1 MKEQI
6 TTWLFLLLLG
16 SGYNI
21 ESARSQTVI
30 NKFPYELTP
39 DSYSQWTLG
48 EGYNWNDNSPMA
60 EPVYGFT
67 GGESYTYAISPLFD
81 FSLLNQPEIT
91 FTGGYL
97 TFETLDA
104 RGSVL
109 DRFLCDEE
117 EKTVTINLMALK
129 LNEKCRQF
137 RFTRTPRGVVSVKN
151 LVVGEAGTT
160 DRSPISQFPYILKPQ
175 VVGWKLK
182 NGKWGTTS
190 PLISSDGNS
199 YHNGI
204 ELLSPKITLPENG
217 GSLAITGIIGEIN
230 IYGSADGE
238 TYNLLKNASDPT
250 TNTFLSKDIHYLK
263 INNEYN
269 GQIGTLTINGFD
281 NNLGWIA
288 DNGTYTLS
296 GEECEA
302 GQAAFCWLP
311 EVSLSIND
319 TGRRGMVSFKIASSS
334 LDDIELYF
342 VEKRTFPNTN
352 KETPIT
358 TANGMIIIDLGTLSK
373 GTYKMAPGFKVVSKG
388 GKVPTLT
395 ISKFFAG
402 IANKIMQFDLN
413 YWYDEDRDGQMEFC
427 FGQEN
432 YSRYWT
438 NFGKY
443 KIVNGMP
450 IKYEDF
456 PENISSM
463 MPCNTNNDKTI
474 DYCGGILKGDW
485 ENHSFDYKVYV
496 YNEQGESKV
505 SQEFNSWGTSGITG
519 KSGEIFVPCDYNNDG
534 LTDFL
539 LPHSKVAVQLI
550 DGSFEIHQLEILT
563 QEEYL
568 NRDKTNDE
576 WSQNGNYSGVV
587 VQNKNDAFLS
597 GKDMFI
603 GGKGEYTGSMGYQT
617 SNIDFNKD
625 GYPDIVNTGTGEI
638 LLYVAKD
645 KYVGLP
651 MGGAIYFRDLNNDQR
666 LDYIVYEPT
675 GKTVTAHVYQADG
688 TEKTQQLISNLSM
701 DQQVWCY
708 DFDKDGDVDILLP
721 FSYLYSNGAA
731 YLVVMEND
739 GKGKFKMH
747 ETSFDEKLEFK
758 ACADIDHDGYY
769 DVVAQYQYANYQVV
783 NDVLLLKGNNRMQ
796 FELQSTPLIHL
807 TDYDKEEYHIQV
819 ADIDNDGYYEVMTQ
833 YCSSNIIQTGMA
845 YSVKDLLPDITAN
858 QAPQK
863 PEKPSYLFEPSTG
876 FLKINWQPG
885 KDAES
890 SSIDLTYALRIGTEP
905 GKGNIYYAHATESGA
920 RLNLLDGNMGYNLDR
935 ILDASGWNAGKYY
948 IAIQTIDPMH
958 NGSAWSEEAI
968 FEKTQ
973 SGSGFRLSD
982 ERTVSDTLTLALLAP
997 KDPSLEYKWDMAGAT
1012 VISQSMDGTVYQIQF
1027 TTPGEKRI
1035 SLQMV
1040 NSKGEVSATADQT
1053 IFIFANKMVIEEL
1066 STSPSTTVNSVLDID
1081 NDGMPELLTPNGVY
1095 ENNGKG
1101 NYTKVKKIYNTNLA
1115 FHNQP
1120 YITDL
1125 NKDGLAD
1132 IVICSYYDG
1141 TTSTN
1146 RRCINQGDKILTEEV
1161 QNANSAAWIWKD
1173 GIPVDFNHDGH
1184 MDLISVYNL
1193 YINSGNDID
1202 FIETES
1208 GHSGIVADFNKDG
1221 FDDIIGDTH
1230 NDEKGGYIMYIN
1242 NGDGN
1247 FSEYPIIIPSELEES
1262 YMSISAVAD
1271 MNNDGYPDL
1280 IIQKNEN
1287 TILILLNNK
1296 NEDFKE
1302 MKEITLPM
1310 KLDGLKIGKI
1320 FDFDN
1325 NGYLDLS
1332 LYSYQNGSILYFYDG
1347 LKTQFINYGDNRSDY
1362 NGMGKSGSDR
1372 YADVD
1377 VNGDGIPDFINL
1389 GYSNKPYKN
1398 LSNVSNTRPGAP
1410 SNIRGTQTEGY
1421 AVIKWDAANDAE
1433 TPYALMRY
1441 NISVKK
1447 QGQTGEG
1454 AYIVSP
1460 MNDLN
1465 GNAAVI
1471 PTFTYTNATTYSVP
1485 LSIMPTGTYEI
1496 QVQAIDGWNAA
1507 SPFSEPYLLTI
1518 ESNPKMQLPL
1528 SVCAGTSAIITYTGN
1543 ASASGIT
1550 WNWDGGKQIFYTD
1563 YGKEIQYEVVWD
1575 TEGKKQISVT
1585 SDGVTSTAEI
1595 WVAPAINP
1603 EFSIHS
1609 QALLVAETPMT
1620 LPEGDYE
1627 YSWAVSK
1634 DGSDFK
1640 ALSEYRVPPVRIV
1653 RNGNSNQAKATF
1665 MSTGNFV
1672 LRLYVSTPCG
1682 TVICD
1687 RNIAVTDELSRQ
1699 EINLITVDPTTGK
1712 YSISWQY
1719 PTTIPTFVSNVN
1731 IYKEGS
1737 KYNDFYLLATVPV
1750 SQTSFVDMTSNPQIQ
1765 ASRYRLTLQTNYGAE
1780 TTPGTPHQGAHV
1792 MINKGTGNGWNV
1804 TWSQYEGATIETY
1817 RILRGTTPDNLT
1829 VIAEVSGNA
1838 TSYSDINAPTGI
1850 LYYALDFDAR
1860 YEDQWKPMQTSRQ
1873 SRASQVTVRSNIVST
1888 DGAANVIFAEDI
1900 IVHSTEEPTLSPEQ
1914 TSIHLTADIYPL
1926 NATFRAINW
1935 TVVSG
1940 NDIATVNPNGILTAK
1955 GDKNGSITVR
1965 ASAIDGSNIY
1975 KEITVTADGL
1985 TSINELEEENN
1996 TLVYPSPVTDILY
2009 IKNMP
2014 EGNGNKNKIYIVSL
2028 NGQLLYT
2035 EETTNSET
2043 SISCGSYSTGI
2054 YLLKIVSED
2063 KVTTRRFMK
2072 K

>member
-21 ESARSQTVI
+21 ESVQGQNII
-30 NKFPYELTP
+30 NEFPYELSP
-39 DSYSQWTLG
+39 ESYSKWTLE
-48 EGYNWNDNSPMA
+48 EGYDWIVTSSMGK
-60 EPVYGFT
+60 PVYGFG

-81 FSLLNQPEIT
+81 FSSLNQPEIT
-91 FTGGYL
+91 FTGGYF
-97 TFETLDA
+97 TFETLDEQ
-104 RGSVL
+104 GNILFSS
-109 DRFLCDEE
+109 FCDEE
-117 EKTVTINLMALK
+117 EKTVTFN
-129 LNEKCRQF
+129 LNEECRQF
-137 RFTRTPRGVVSVKN
+137 RFTKTPRGVVSVKD
-151 LVVGEAGTT
+151 LIVGEAGTT
-160 DRSPISQFPYILKPQ
+160 DISPISQFPYTLEPQ
-175 VVGWKLK
+175 ARGWKLTK
-182 NGKWGTTS
+182 GEWGS
-190 PLISSDGNS
+190 IAPIISGSRID
-199 YHNGI
+199 
-204 ELLSPKITLPENG
+204 LLSPKITLPEKG
-217 GSLAITGIIGEIN
+217 GSLLITGKSGHLN
-230 IYGSADGE
+230 IYGSIDGE
-238 TYNLLKNASDPT
+238 TYDLLNS
-250 TNTFLSKDIHYLK
+250 TNTESTSNTPLSKDIHYLR
-263 INNEYN
+263 INNIVPSVK
-269 GQIGTLTINGFD
+269 IGALTINGFSND
-281 NNLGWIA
+281 LNWTVS
-288 DNGTYTLS
+288 DDTYTLS

-302 GQAAFCWLP
+302 GQTAFCWLP
-311 EVSLSIND
+311 EVSLAISKN
-319 TGRRGMVSFKIASSS
+319 GSKGMASFKIASSS
-334 LDDIELYF
+334 MENIELYF
-342 VEKRTFPNTN
+342 IDKNNIN
-352 KETPIT
+352 KEIPIT
-358 TANGMIIIDLGTLSK
+358 TVNGIATVDLGTLPT
-373 GTYKMAPGFKVVSKG
+373 GTYKMIPGFKAVVNKKG
-388 GKVPTLT
+388 KTPTVV

-402 IANKIMQFDLN
+402 TTNNAMQFDLN

-427 FGQEN
+427 FGQEEYGN
-432 YSRYWT
+432 YWKS
-438 NFGKY
+438 FGKY
-443 KIVNGMP
+443 KLINGRAQ
-450 IKYEDF
+450 KYEDF
-456 PENISSM
+456 PENISSL
-463 MPCNTNNDKTI
+463 MPCNINNDKTI
-474 DYCGGILKGDW
+474 DYCGGILRGND
-485 ENHSFDYKVYV
+485 ENHSFDYKVYTN
-496 YNEQGESKV
+496 NEQGENKD
-505 SQEFNSWGTSGITG
+505 SQIFESWGTSRITG

-563 QEEYL
+563 QDEYL

-587 VQNKNDAFLS
+587 VQDRNDAFLS

-666 LDYIVYEPT
+666 LDYIVYEPAS
-675 GKTVTAHVYQADG
+675 KTVTAHVYQSDG

-708 DFDKDGDVDILLP
+708 DFDKDGDIDILLP
-721 FSYLYSNGAA
+721 FSYLDSNGAA
-731 YLVVMEND
+731 YLVIMEND

-747 ETSFDEKLEFK
+747 ETAFDEELAFK

-769 DVVAQYQYANYQVV
+769 DIVAQYAPKKYSDVV

-796 FELQSTPLIHL
+796 FELQPTPLIHL
-807 TDYDKEEYHIQV
+807 TESKNNYRIQA
-819 ADIDNDGYYEVMTQ
+819 ADIDNDGYYDIMSQ
-833 YCSSNIIQTGMA
+833 YYNDQGKETSMV

-876 FLKINWQPG
+876 FLKISWQPG
-885 KDAES
+885 KDTES
-890 SSIDLTYALRIGTEP
+890 SSVDLTYALRIGTKP
-905 GKGNIYYAHATESGA
+905 GKGDIYYAHATENGM

-958 NGSAWSEEAI
+958 NGSMWSEETI
-968 FEKTQ
+968 FEKSQ

-982 ERTVSDTLTLALLAP
+982 ERTVCDTITLALLAP
-997 KDPSLEYKWDMAGAT
+997 KDLSLEYKWDMAGAT
-1012 VISQSMDGTVYQIQF
+1012 VISESNNSSVYQIRF

-1035 SLQMV
+1035 SLQTV
-1040 NSKGEVSATADQT
+1040 DTQGNVTAVTDQT
-1053 IFIFANKMVIEEL
+1053 IFIFANRLVMEKL
-1066 STSPSTTVNSVLDID
+1066 STSPSRTDIYGTIDMD
-1081 NDGMPELLTPNGVY
+1081 NDGTPELLTYNGVH
-1095 ENNGKG
+1095 ENDGKG
-1101 NYTKVKKIYNTNLA
+1101 NYTKVKKIYNTNLS
-1115 FHNQP
+1115 FNDKS

-1125 NKDGLAD
+1125 NRDGLAD
-1132 IVICSYYDG
+1132 IVIRYYSKNDG
-1141 TTSTN
+1141 TKPTN
-1146 RRCINQGDKILTEEV
+1146 RHYINQGDKTLSEEIYDASSFTNV
-1161 QNANSAAWIWKD
+1161 WYDLKA
-1173 GIPVDFNHDGH
+1173 VDFTHDGY
-1184 MDLISVYNL
+1184 MDFFSDDGDLFM
-1193 YINSGNDID
+1193 NSGNDID
-1202 FIETES
+1202 FTTSFDAINSSYNIT
-1208 GHSGIVADFNKDG
+1208 ADFNKDG
-1221 FDDIIGDTH
+1221 FYDFIGKSYLGNNEYEYVIH
-1230 NDEKGGYIMYIN
+1230 FN
-1242 NGDGN
+1242 NGDGS
-1247 FSEYPIIIPSELEES
+1247 FRRCPIIVPEEIIEDRII
-1262 YMSISAVAD
+1262 ISAVAD

-1280 IIQKNEN
+1280 LIQKNDN

-1302 MKEITLPM
+1302 VKEITLPM
-1310 KLDGLKIGKI
+1310 DLDGLEIGKI

-1332 LYSYQNGSILYFYDG
+1332 LLSRYNGSILYFYDD
-1347 LKTQFINYGDNRSDY
+1347 LQTKFINYGDNRSDY
-1362 NGMGKSGSDR
+1362 NGIGIDGSDK
-1372 YADVD
+1372 YIEIDVD
-1377 VNGDGIPDFINL
+1377 RDGVPDFVE
-1389 GYSNKPYKN
+1389 SNQWASDQYYKN
-1398 LSNVSNTRPGAP
+1398 LSTVSNTRPEAP
-1410 SNIRGTQTEGY
+1410 SNIRGTQTEDF
-1421 AVIKWDAANDAE
+1421 AVIKWDAAKDAE
-1433 TPYALMRY
+1433 TPYTLMRY

-1454 AYIVSP
+1454 AYIISP

-1465 GNAAVI
+1465 ADAAVI
-1471 PTFTYTNATTYSVP
+1471 TDFIYTNATTYSIP
-1485 LSIMPTGTYEI
+1485 LSAMSTGTYEI
-1496 QVQAIDGWNAA
+1496 QVQAIDGWNAT
-1507 SPFSEPYLLTI
+1507 SPFSEPYLLTV
-1518 ESNPKMQLPL
+1518 ESNPQMRLPL
-1528 SVCAGTSAIITYTGN
+1528 SVCAGTSAIVAYTGN

-1550 WNWDGGKQIFYTD
+1550 WDWGGGKQIFYTD

-1575 TEGKKQISVT
+1575 TEGKKQISAT

-1603 EFSIHS
+1603 EFSIPS

-1627 YSWAVSK
+1627 YSWEVSK

-1640 ALSEYRVPPVRIV
+1640 ALGEYRVPPVRIV

-1672 LRLYVSTPCG
+1672 LRLSVSTPCG
-1682 TVICD
+1682 IATCDKSITV
-1687 RNIAVTDELSRQ
+1687 ADELSRQ
-1699 EINLITVDPTTGK
+1699 EINLITVDPATGK

-1719 PTTIPTFVSNVN
+1719 PTAIPAFVSNVN

-1750 SQTSFVDMTSNPQIQ
+1750 SQTSFVDMTSNPQVQ

-1780 TTPGTPHQGAHV
+1780 TTPGTPHQGVHA
-1792 MINKGTGNGWNV
+1792 MINKGAGNGWNV

-1817 RILRGTTPDNLT
+1817 RILRGTTSNNLT
-1829 VIAEVSGNA
+1829 VIAEISGNN
-1838 TSYSDINAPTGI
+1838 TSYSDLNVPAGI
-1850 LYYALDFDAR
+1850 LYYALDFDAK
-1860 YEDQWKPMQTSRQ
+1860 YEDNWKPMQTGRQ
-1873 SRASQVTVRSNIVST
+1873 SRAGKATVRSNIVST

-1926 NATFRAINW
+1926 NATFRAVNW
-1935 TVVSG
+1935 TIVSG
-1940 NDIATVNPNGILTAK
+1940 NNIATVNQNGILTAK

-1965 ASAIDGSNIY
+1965 ASAIDGSNVY

-1985 TSINELEEENN
+1985 TSINELEKEDN
-1996 TLVYPSPVTDILY
+1996 TLIYPSPVTDMLY

-2028 NGQLLYT
+2028 NGQLLYM
-2035 EETTNSET
+2035 EETASSEAN
-2043 SISCGSYSTGI
+2043 ISCSNYSTGI

-2063 KVTTRRFMK
+2063 KVTTRRFIK

>member
-21 ESARSQTVI
+21 ESVQGQNVI
-30 NKFPYELTP
+30 NEFPYELSP
-39 DSYSQWTLG
+39 ESYSKWTLE
-48 EGYNWNDNSPMA
+48 EGYDWIVTSSMGKPI
-60 EPVYGFT
+60 YGFG

-81 FSLLNQPEIT
+81 FSSLNQPEIT
-91 FTGGYL
+91 FTGGYFV
-97 TFETLDA
+97 FETLDEQ
-104 RGSVL
+104 GNVL
-109 DRFLCDEE
+109 FSSICEEE
-117 EKTVTINLMALK
+117 EKTVTFNLNK
-129 LNEKCRQF
+129 ECRQF
-137 RFTRTPRGVVSVKN
+137 RFIRTPQGVVLVKD
-151 LVVGEAGTT
+151 LIIGEAGTT
-160 DRSPISQFPYILKPQ
+160 DISPISQFPYTLGSQ
-175 VVGWKLK
+175 ARGWKLT
-182 NGKWGTTS
+182 NGNWGITT
-190 PLISSDGNS
+190 PLIIGNGGGLF
-199 YHNGI
+199 NGFT
-204 ELLSPKITLPENG
+204 LLSPKITLPEEG
-217 GSLAITGIIGEIN
+217 GSLLITGIVGTIR
-230 IYGSADGE
+230 IYGSANGE
-238 TYNLLKNASDPT
+238 TYDLLNSTNSDPT
-250 TNTFLSKDIHYLK
+250 SNTILSKDIHYLK
-263 INNEYN
+263 IQSSHNN
-269 GQIGTLTINGFD
+269 GQIGSLTINGFY
-281 NNLGWIA
+281 NGWSWTA
-288 DNGTYTLS
+288 NDGTYTLS

-302 GQAAFCWLP
+302 GQTAFCWLP
-311 EVSLSIND
+311 EVSLSISENG
-319 TGRRGMVSFKIASSS
+319 TKGAVSFKIANSSMEN
-334 LDDIELYF
+334 IELYF
-342 VEKRTFPNTN
+342 IDQNNIN
-352 KETPIT
+352 KETLIT
-358 TANGMIIIDLGTLSK
+358 TTNGIATVDLGTLPT
-373 GTYKMAPGFKVVSKG
+373 GTYKMIPGFKAVATKKGKTPTVV
-388 GKVPTLT
+388 

-402 IANKIMQFDLN
+402 TTNGETMQFDLN

-427 FGQEN
+427 FGQEIYRN
-432 YSRYWT
+432 YWIYY
-438 NFGKY
+438 GKY
-443 KIVNGMP
+443 KLINGRTL
-450 IKYEDF
+450 KYEDL
-456 PENISSM
+456 PEGISSL
-463 MPCNTNNDKTI
+463 MPCNINNDKAI
-474 DYCGGILKGDW
+474 DYCGGILRGNY
-485 ENHSFDYKVYV
+485 ENHSFNYKVYT
-496 YNEQGESKV
+496 NDEQGENKD
-505 SQEFNSWGTSGITG
+505 SQIFESWGTSRITG

-563 QEEYL
+563 QDEYL

-666 LDYIVYEPT
+666 LDYIVYEPAS
-675 GKTVTAHVYQADG
+675 KTVTAHVYQSDG

-708 DFDKDGDVDILLP
+708 DFDKDGDIDILLP
-721 FSYLYSNGAA
+721 FSYLESNGAA

-747 ETSFDEKLEFK
+747 ETAFDEALTFR

-769 DVVAQYQYANYQVV
+769 DIVAQYAKPNVV
-783 NDVLLLKGNNRMQ
+783 NDVLLLKGNNKMQ
-796 FELQSTPLIHL
+796 FELQPTPLIPL
-807 TDYDKEEYHIQV
+807 PESKDEYRIQV
-819 ADIDNDGYYEVMTQ
+819 ADIDNDGYYDIMT
-833 YCSSNIIQTGMA
+833 YNYV

-876 FLKINWQPG
+876 FLKVNWQLG
-885 KDAES
+885 KDTES
-890 SSIDLTYALRIGTEP
+890 SSVDLTYALRIGTEP
-905 GKGNIYYAHATESGA
+905 GKGDIYYAHAKEDGM

-948 IAIQTIDPMH
+948 IAIQAIDPMH
-958 NGSAWSEEAI
+958 NGSMWSEETI
-968 FEKTQ
+968 FEKSQ

-982 ERTVSDTLTLALLAP
+982 ERTVCDTITLALLAP
-997 KDPSLEYKWDMAGAT
+997 KDPSLEYKWDMADAT
-1012 VISQSMDGTVYQIQF
+1012 VISESNNSSVYQIRF

-1035 SLQMV
+1035 SLQTV
-1040 NSKGEVSATADQT
+1040 DTQGNVTAVTDQT
-1053 IFIFANKMVIEEL
+1053 IFIFANRLVMEKL
-1066 STSPSTTVNSVLDID
+1066 STSPSRTDIYGTIDMD
-1081 NDGMPELLTPNGVY
+1081 NDGTPELLTYNGVH
-1095 ENNGKG
+1095 ENDGKG
-1101 NYTKVKKIYNTNLA
+1101 NYTKVKKIYNTNLS
-1115 FHNQP
+1115 FNDKS

-1125 NKDGLAD
+1125 NRDGLAD
-1132 IVICSYYDG
+1132 IVIRYYSKNDG
-1141 TTSTN
+1141 TKPTN
-1146 RRCINQGDKILTEEV
+1146 RHYINQGDKTLSEEIYDASSFTNV
-1161 QNANSAAWIWKD
+1161 WYDLKA
-1173 GIPVDFNHDGH
+1173 VDFTHDGY
-1184 MDLISVYNL
+1184 MDFFSDDGDLFM
-1193 YINSGNDID
+1193 NSGNDID
-1202 FIETES
+1202 FTTSFDAINSSYNIT
-1208 GHSGIVADFNKDG
+1208 ADFNKDG
-1221 FDDIIGDTH
+1221 FYDFIGKSYLGNNEYEYVIH
-1230 NDEKGGYIMYIN
+1230 FN
-1242 NGDGN
+1242 NGDGS
-1247 FSEYPIIIPSELEES
+1247 FRRCPIIVPEEIIEDRII
-1262 YMSISAVAD
+1262 ISAVAD

-1280 IIQKNEN
+1280 LIQKNDN

-1302 MKEITLPM
+1302 VKEITLPM
-1310 KLDGLKIGKI
+1310 DLDGLEIGKI

-1332 LYSYQNGSILYFYDG
+1332 LLSRYNGSILYFYDD
-1347 LKTQFINYGDNRSDY
+1347 LQTKFINYGDNRSDY
-1362 NGMGKSGSDR
+1362 NGIGIDGSDK
-1372 YADVD
+1372 YIEIDVD
-1377 VNGDGIPDFINL
+1377 RDGVPDFVE
-1389 GYSNKPYKN
+1389 SNQWASDQYYKN
-1398 LSNVSNTRPGAP
+1398 LSTVSNTRPEAP
-1410 SNIRGTQTEGY
+1410 SNIRGTQTEDF
-1421 AVIKWDAANDAE
+1421 AVIKWDAAKDAE
-1433 TPYALMRY
+1433 TPYTLMRY

-1454 AYIVSP
+1454 AYIISP

-1465 GNAAVI
+1465 ADAAVI
-1471 PTFTYTNATTYSVP
+1471 TDFIYTNATTYSIP
-1485 LSIMPTGTYEI
+1485 LSAMPTGTYEI
-1496 QVQAIDGWNAA
+1496 QVQAIDGWNAT

-1518 ESNPKMQLPL
+1518 ESNPKMRLPL
-1528 SVCAGTSAIITYTGN
+1528 SVCAGTSAIVAYTGN
-1543 ASASGIT
+1543 ASVSGIT
-1550 WNWDGGKQIFYTD
+1550 WDWDGGKQIFYTD

-1603 EFSIHS
+1603 EFSIPS

-1627 YSWAVSK
+1627 YSWEVSK

-1640 ALSEYRVPPVRIV
+1640 ALGEYRVPPVRIV

-1672 LRLYVSTPCG
+1672 LRLSVSTPCG
-1682 TVICD
+1682 TATCD
-1687 RNIAVTDELSRQ
+1687 REITVTDELSRQ
-1699 EINLITVDPTTGK
+1699 EINLVTVDPATGK

-1719 PTTIPTFVSNVN
+1719 PTVIPAFVSNVN

-1737 KYNDFYLLATVPV
+1737 KYNDFYLLTTVPV
-1750 SQTSFVDMTSNPQIQ
+1750 SQTSFVDITSNPQVQ

-1780 TTPGTPHQGAHV
+1780 TTPGTPHQGVHA
-1792 MINKGTGNGWNV
+1792 MINKGAGNGWNV
-1804 TWSQYEGATIETY
+1804 AWSQYEGATIETY
-1817 RILRGTTPDNLT
+1817 RILRGTTPNNLT
-1829 VIAEVSGNA
+1829 VIAEISGNN
-1838 TSYSDINAPTGI
+1838 TSYSDLNAPAGI
-1850 LYYALDFDAR
+1850 LYYALDFDAK
-1860 YEDQWKPMQTSRQ
+1860 YEDNWKPMQTGRQ
-1873 SRASQVTVRSNIVST
+1873 SRAGKATVRSNIVST

-1926 NATFRAINW
+1926 NATFRAVNW
-1935 TVVSG
+1935 TIVSG
-1940 NDIATVNPNGILTAK
+1940 NDIATVNQNGILTAK

-1965 ASAIDGSNIY
+1965 ASAIDGSNVY

-1985 TSINELEEENN
+1985 TSINELEKEDN
-1996 TLVYPSPVTDILY
+1996 TLIYPSPVTDMLY

-2028 NGQLLYT
+2028 NGQLLYM
-2035 EETTNSET
+2035 EETASSEAN
-2043 SISCGSYSTGI
+2043 ISCSSYSTGI

-2063 KVTTRRFMK
+2063 KVTTRRFIK